1 MPLIDL
7 TNNEVH
13 QMVKLYDTIRDLDMM
28 DDLPLEVEIV
38 FDKIQA
44 SQVTACTSMTM
55 NTN

>member
-13 QMVKLYDTIRDLDMM
+13 QMVKLYDSLRDLDMI
-28 DDLPLEVEIV
+28 DDLPLDVEIV

-44 SQVTACTSMTM
+44 SEVTA
-55 NTN
+55 

>member
-44 SQVTACTSMTM
+44 SQVTA
-55 NTN
+55 